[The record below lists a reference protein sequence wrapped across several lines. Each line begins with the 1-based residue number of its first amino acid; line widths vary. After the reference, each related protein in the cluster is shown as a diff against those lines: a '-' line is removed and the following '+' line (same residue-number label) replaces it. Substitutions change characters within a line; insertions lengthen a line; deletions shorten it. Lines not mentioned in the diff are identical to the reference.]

1 MRRAGGRCCQNLDF
15 YLSFSE
21 KFLRKSYNMLPGG
34 NSQIL
39 CPEVRVPVPRGGRPR
54 YSGRFLDVKMGGT
67 AYGRASANVGT
78 SKYAI
83 GIGVFQSSFLKLLGR
98 SHLSIS
104 PKERCEMARPA
115 TVFHFWI
122 IVVWHIVESHLVRAT
137 KRNQHRIDA
146 SIATIVGHCHQS
158 L

>member
-1 MRRAGGRCCQNLDF
+1 
-15 YLSFSE
+15 
-21 KFLRKSYNMLPGG
+21 MLPGG

-104 PKERCEMARPA
+104 PKERCELTRPGDGYSFELLLLFL
-115 TVFHFWI
+115 TSW
-122 IVVWHIVESHLVRAT
+122 S
-137 KRNQHRIDA
+137 RI
-146 SIATIVGHCHQS
+146 
-158 L
+158 

>member
-1 MRRAGGRCCQNLDF
+1 
-15 YLSFSE
+15 
-21 KFLRKSYNMLPGG
+21 MLPGG

-115 TVFHFWI
+115 TIIHFEFLELLTYRR
-122 IVVWHIVESHLVRAT
+122 VAFSTCYET
-137 KRNQHRIDA
+137 K
-146 SIATIVGHCHQS
+146 ST
-158 L
+158 